1 MHFHLAFLR
10 LISKK
15 DKAQAEERLICLPSG
30 ESLIKILGSY
40 CQKNNWHT
48 KKCNFRSSCVI
59 KTTLTNCF
67 SQDGKIDFVFLRSDG
82 GVRKILCHWESE
94 GGVLKC
100 LLDKGSRRAC
110 FIMIKVSF
118 LAWQSVTQ
126 TPLDPLLATLTLLTR
141 QRLET
146 RGEDTSREQN
156 RNHGNEI
163 SN

>member
-1 MHFHLAFLR
+1 MHFQLAFLR

-15 DKAQAEERLICLPSG
+15 DKAQAEKRLICLPSG

-82 GVRKILCHWESE
+82 GVRKILCHCESE
-94 GGVLKC
+94 GGVLNQMP
-100 LLDKGSRRAC
+100 SR
-110 FIMIKVSF
+110 
-118 LAWQSVTQ
+118 
-126 TPLDPLLATLTLLTR
+126 
-141 QRLET
+141 
-146 RGEDTSREQN
+146 
-156 RNHGNEI
+156 
-163 SN
+163 